1 MATTYYNQ
9 IQQLYLAYFNRP
21 ADPGGLAYWETA
33 VENNKAGS
41 AAGLAAIAASFAT
54 QKEYTDAYAGL
65 SNMDIV
71 KKVYQ
76 NLFSRTADD
85 AGAAYWADL
94 LTTGKIKV
102 ANLVV
107 DMAAAAKNQDAVTI
121 QNKVAASTA
130 FTAAIDTDAEKA
142 GYSNDAAAAV
152 AKSFL
157 SGVTDNA
164 SLAAAIAPVA
174 LNTTIAKVVAA
185 GPFSLTGALAN
196 LDTANAAKVTFLAA
210 ADGDG
215 DSKTTLT
222 EKDITNTDPL
232 APGKV
237 EKAVA
242 ALDLLVAGDYT
253 NTSAGVKAALLADQI
268 AANNTTLAN
277 AQKMVTDANAAI
289 AKVAGLSAA
298 IATKT
303 AADTGV
309 TNAQKAVT
317 TTNAD
322 LAAKAASLDALLT
335 TADTDIVVNVNADGT
350 ASLVSTKAGVATTT
364 QLITLDADNKLV
376 LASSSI
382 TEAKYPGVGA
392 LLSSSVSKEAADA
405 ALIAAQKVQTAAAAN
420 VDYLDMNK
428 AESDALTVIKG
439 QMTDVKVADG
449 ALPTIA
455 QITSQQAIFEA
466 NAKAGVAGAQ
476 TALDNFKIVVG
487 NYNAI
492 ATTND
497 LTKALT
503 DANTAVT
510 NANTTISNL
519 TKATTALAAANDLAA
534 QLKGVNDN
542 IKVAQDVFTAHDVTI
557 PVTLATGTTLA
568 TAASDI
574 FVAGKVDA
582 TVSLFNLLGTDSLY
596 IGSQYTLNTGKLS
609 TGNNSVLEA
618 FVAQAGT
625 DTTIKLEKTVFGSNA
640 ATPEVVTITLTGVDA
655 TKVHL
660 TNGIITVS

>member
-21 ADPGGLAYWETA
+21 ADPAGLAFWETS
-33 VENNKAGS
+33 VENNKAG
-41 AAGLAAIAASFAT
+41 ATVGLAAIAASFAT
-54 QKEYTDAYAGL
+54 QQEYKDAYAGL
-65 SNMDIV
+65 SNLDIV

-76 NLFSRTADD
+76 NLFSRVADD
-85 AGAAYWADL
+85 DGAAYWANL

-102 ANLVV
+102 DNLVV

-121 QNKVAASTA
+121 QNKVAASVA

-142 GYSNDAAAAV
+142 GYSNASAAAV

-164 SLAAAIAPVA
+164 SLAAAIAPTA

-185 GPFSLTGALAN
+185 GPFSLNTALSN
-196 LDTANAAKVTFLAA
+196 LDVANAAKVSFLAA

-215 DSKTTLT
+215 DSKTTLVEGDVAT
-222 EKDITNTDPL
+222 
-232 APGKV
+232 KV
-237 EKAVA
+237 ATAVTGV
-242 ALDLLVAGDYT
+242 DDLVAGDYT

-268 AANNTTLAN
+268 TANNTALAN
-277 AQKMVTDANAAI
+277 AQKLVTDANAAI

-335 TADTDIVVNVNADGT
+335 TTDTDIVINVNADGT

-364 QLITLDADNKLV
+364 QLIKLDADNKLV

-405 ALIAAQKVQTAAAAN
+405 ALTAALKAQAAAQAN
-420 VDYLDMNK
+420 VDYLDMGTAEVADLK
-428 AESDALTVIKG
+428 AIAAL
-439 QMTDVKVADG
+439 MTDVKVADG

-455 QITSQQAIFEA
+455 QITSQQAILQATADATPSDTAAAAKLTAFK
-466 NAKAGVAGAQ
+466 NAVAAYNTDAPTNKLSADLKAG
-476 TALDNFKIVVG
+476 
-487 NYNAI
+487 
-492 ATTND
+492 
-497 LTKALT
+497 T
-503 DANTAVT
+503 DAVTA
-510 NANTTISNL
+510 ANTTISNL
-519 TKATTALAAANDLAA
+519 TKATTALATANDLAA

-542 IKVAQDVFTAHDVTI
+542 IKIAQDVFTAHDVTI
-557 PVTLATGTTLA
+557 PVTLTAGTTLA

-574 FVAGKVDA
+574 FVASKADA
-582 TVSLFNLLGTDSLY
+582 TISLFNLLGTDSLY
-596 IGSQYTLNTGKLS
+596 IGSQYTLNTGKLT
-609 TGNNSVLEA
+609 TGNNAVLEA
-618 FVAQAGT
+618 FVAQSGS
-625 DTTIKLEKTVFGSNA
+625 DTTIKLEKTAFGSNA
-640 ATPEVVTITLTGVDA
+640 ATPEVITITLTGVDA

>member
-21 ADPGGLAYWETA
+21 ADPTGLAYWETA

-65 SNMDIV
+65 SNLDIV

-76 NLFSRTADD
+76 NLFSRPADD

-121 QNKVAASTA
+121 SNKVAASVA

-164 SLAAAIAPVA
+164 SLAAAIAPTA
-174 LNTTIAKVVAA
+174 LNNTIAKVVAA
-185 GPFSLTGALAN
+185 GPFSLPSALAN
-196 LDTANAAKVTFLAA
+196 LDVANAAKVSFLAA

-215 DSKTTLT
+215 DAKTTLA
-222 EKDITNTDPL
+222 EGDIAT
-232 APGKV
+232 KV
-237 EKAVA
+237 STAVTGVDA
-242 ALDLLVAGDYT
+242 LVAGDYT

-268 AANNTTLAN
+268 TANNTTLAN

-289 AKVAGLSAA
+289 AKVAGLADA
-298 IATKT
+298 IASKN
-303 AADTGV
+303 AADTAV
-309 TNAQKAVT
+309 SNAQKAVT

-322 LAAKAASLDALLT
+322 LQAKIASLDALMT
-335 TADTDIVVNVNADGT
+335 TTDTDIVVTVNANGT

-364 QLITLDADNKLV
+364 ELIKLDADNKLV

-382 TEAKYPGVGA
+382 TEAKFPGVTA

-405 ALIAAQKVQTAAAAN
+405 ALTAAVKVQTATAAN
-420 VDYLDMNK
+420 VDYLDMGTAEVADLK
-428 AESDALTVIKG
+428 AIAAL
-439 QMTDVKVADG
+439 MTDVKVADG

-455 QITSQQAIFEA
+455 QITSQQAILQATADATPSDTAAAAKLTAFK
-466 NAKAGVAGAQ
+466 NAVAAYNADAPTNKLSADLKAG
-476 TALDNFKIVVG
+476 
-487 NYNAI
+487 
-492 ATTND
+492 
-497 LTKALT
+497 T
-503 DANTAVT
+503 DAVTA
-510 NANTTISNL
+510 ANTTISNL
-519 TKATTALAAANDLAA
+519 TKATTALATANDLAA

-542 IKVAQDVFTAHDVTI
+542 IKVAQDVFTAHDVTV
-557 PVTLATGTTLA
+557 PMTLGTGVTLA

-574 FVAGKVDA
+574 FVAGKADA
-582 TVSLFNLLGTDSLY
+582 TISLFNLLGTDSLY
-596 IGSQYTLNTGKLS
+596 IGSQYTLNTGKLT
-609 TGNNSVLEA
+609 TGNNAVLEA
-618 FVAQAGT
+618 FVAQSGS
-625 DTTIKLEKTVFGSNA
+625 DTTIKLEKTAFGSNA
-640 ATPEVVTITLTGVDA
+640 ATPEVITITLTGVDA